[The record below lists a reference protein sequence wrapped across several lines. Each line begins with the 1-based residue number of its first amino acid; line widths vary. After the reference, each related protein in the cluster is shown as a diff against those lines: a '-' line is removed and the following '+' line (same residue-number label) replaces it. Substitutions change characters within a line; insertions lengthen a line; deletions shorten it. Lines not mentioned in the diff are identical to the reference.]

1 MSQLGCPENKLR
13 DFDLKLSVSRWLK
26 TGIKILAG
34 LILFTVLFVI
44 GAMLYVT
51 YNKGRMLKMVSGE
64 LNQKLDGQLTIGDMK
79 PQLFKRFPN
88 ISVELKDVTIRD
100 RRFAEHNHTLLDA
113 KEFYV
118 SLNAFS
124 MLTGKASIDRI
135 DVNNATADLY
145 TDSTGYSNLSVFK
158 KSPKKLPQKPASK
171 SVPPEFQLFSF
182 SNLQLKADDRSKN
195 KLFYFDVKSLS
206 GRVQSPDTGWH
217 ASFHMDVLAKNMSF
231 KTSNGSFIRD
241 KTINGNFEATGD
253 DEGKIIL
260 NSDAVNIGPNQ
271 FKLDAVFGANKR
283 PADFKI
289 HLACNR
295 ISWEQAS
302 QLVAAN
308 IRRKL
313 DQYNV
318 SEPVAVTAL
327 IEGSFAGG
335 NPFLY
340 ITAKVRNSK
349 VSTPVTV
356 FDNCGFDA
364 VFTNESEKG
373 KGFTDD
379 NSVIRFMR
387 FSGSYKQ
394 VPFNIDTGSI
404 ININR
409 PIATGNI
416 RADFPAAR
424 LNEIMGNKIARFTQG
439 RATAYLHYRGDIV
452 NYQLNKPFVTGY
464 INIKDADITYI
475 PEKLK
480 LINSSLS
487 MTFARNDLILR
498 NIRLQS
504 GHSVITMN
512 GRAKNFMNLY
522 YTAPEKMLLIWEIRS
537 KQLYLGEFLSFLEG
551 DGAKPSRKSKPASNS
566 GNAIDQL
573 SNVLEKGA
581 AAMHLDVS
589 KVYYNKFLATDVHA
603 DLLTSED
610 AVVIKN
616 VGLKHAGGFLK
627 MNGSIQ
633 RGEDLNKLKL
643 NTVVSHV
650 DVNEFFKAFDN
661 FGLSDFTADN
671 LRGILSAKTVITAGV
686 TDDGKLVKNS
696 INGNLDV
703 NLQQGQ
709 LLNFKP
715 LYSVGK
721 FAFPFR
727 DLKDIRVRELNA
739 HFDVNGDMFKIY
751 PLKFSS
757 SAINMDVSGVY
768 GISKGTDLAI
778 DVPLRNPKNDST
790 ITDQAKLARKR
801 YKGVVLHLHAKAD
814 STGKIKVGLGN
825 DRKKND

>member
-1 MSQLGCPENKLR
+1 
-13 DFDLKLSVSRWLK
+13 
-26 TGIKILAG
+26 LAG
-34 LILFTVLFVI
+34 IILLAILFVV

-51 YNKGRMLKMVSGE
+51 YNKDRVLKMISTE
-64 LNQKLDGQLTIGDMK
+64 LNQKLDGQITIGDMK

-88 ISVELKDVTIRD
+88 ISLELKNVTIRD
-100 RRFAEHNHTLLDA
+100 KRFTEHKHTLLDA

-118 SLNAFS
+118 SLNALS
-124 MLTGKASIDRI
+124 MLTGKASINRI
-135 DVNNATADLY
+135 DVDDAAADLY

-158 KSPKKLPQKPASK
+158 KGPKKKDKQPTGN
-171 SVPPEFQLFSF
+171 SVPPELQLFTF
-182 SNLQLKADDRSKN
+182 SNLQLKVDDRSKN
-195 KLFYFDVKSLS
+195 KLFYFDVKSLN
-206 GRVQSPDTGWH
+206 GRMQSPDTGWK
-217 ASFHMDVLAKNMSF
+217 ASFRLDVLAKSMTF
-231 KTSNGSFIRD
+231 KTKNGSFIEN

-253 DEGKIIL
+253 DDGKITL

-271 FKLDAVFGANKR
+271 FKLDAVFGADKR

-289 HLACNR
+289 HLTCDQITWR
-295 ISWEQAS
+295 QAS

-308 IRRKL
+308 IKRKL

-318 SEPVAVTAL
+318 SEPIAVTAR

-335 NPFLY
+335 DPSLF

-356 FDNCGFDA
+356 LDNCGFDA
-364 VFTNESEKG
+364 IFTNEFEKG
-373 KGFTDD
+373 KGFSDD
-379 NSVIRFMR
+379 NSAIRFMR
-387 FSGSYKQ
+387 FLGSYKHI
-394 VPFNIDTGSI
+394 PFSIDTGSI
-404 ININR
+404 ININK
-409 PIATGNI
+409 PIATGDL
-416 RADFPAAR
+416 RANFPVAN
-424 LNEIMGNKIARFTQG
+424 LNGIMGDKIARFTKG
-439 RATAYLHYRGDIV
+439 HATAYLRYKGDIV
-452 NYQLNKPFVTGY
+452 NYQLNKPFVTGS
-464 INIKDADITYI
+464 ISIKNADIIYI

-480 LINSSLS
+480 LVNSSLS
-487 MTFARNDLILR
+487 MNFTKDDLILR

-504 GHSVITMN
+504 GHSIITME
-512 GRAKNFMNLY
+512 GRVKNFMNLY
-522 YTAPEKMLLIWEIRS
+522 YTAPEKMLLVWEIRS
-537 KQLYLGEFLSFLEG
+537 RELYLGEFLSFLEG
-551 DGAKPSRKSKPASNS
+551 DGANVTAKSKPVANS

-573 SNVLEKGA
+573 SNVLEKGT

-589 KVYYNKFLATDVHA
+589 RVYYNKFLATDVHA

-610 AVVIKN
+610 AIVIKN

-643 NTVVSHV
+643 NTVISRV

-671 LRGILSAKTVITAGV
+671 LRGILSAKTAITAGV

-696 INGNLDV
+696 INGNLDI

-715 LYSVGK
+715 LYSIGK

-727 DLKDIRVRELNA
+727 DLKDIRIRELNA
-739 HFDVNGDMFKIY
+739 HFDVNGDMFKVY

-778 DVPLRNPKNDST
+778 DVPLRNPKNDTT
-790 ITDQAKLARKR
+790 ITDKAKLDKKR
-801 YKGVVLHLHAKAD
+801 YKGIVLHLHAKAD

-825 DRKKND
+825 DRKKNEE

>member
-1 MSQLGCPENKLR
+1 M
-13 DFDLKLSVSRWLK
+13 
-26 TGIKILAG
+26 AG
-34 LILFTVLFVI
+34 LVLLVILFVI
-44 GAMLYVT
+44 GAMLYIT
-51 YNKGRMLKMVSGE
+51 YNKGRVLKMVSTE
-64 LNQKLDGQLTIGDMK
+64 LNQRLDGTIIIGDMK

-88 ISVELKDVTIRD
+88 ISLELKNVTIRD
-100 RRFAEHNHTLLDA
+100 KRFAEHKHILLDA

-135 DVNNATADLY
+135 DIDNANAELY

-158 KSPKKLPQKPASK
+158 KRSRKLPKEPASK
-171 SVPPEFQLFSF
+171 SIPPAFQLFSF
-182 SNLQLKADDRSKN
+182 SNLQLKVDDRSKN
-195 KLFYFDVKSLS
+195 KLFFFDVRSLN
-206 GRVQSPDTGWH
+206 GRTQNPDTGWQ
-217 ASFHMDVLAKNMSF
+217 ASFHLDVLAKSMSF
-231 KTSNGSFIRD
+231 KTKNGSFIEN
-241 KTINGNFEATGD
+241 KNINGNFEAAGD
-253 DEGKIIL
+253 DDGKITL
-260 NSDAVNIGPNQ
+260 NSDAVNIGPNR

-289 HLACNR
+289 HLICDQITWR
-295 ISWEQAS
+295 QAA

-308 IRRKL
+308 IKQKL
-313 DQYNV
+313 DQYNI
-318 SEPVAVTAL
+318 SEPVAVTARV
-327 IEGSFAGG
+327 EGSFAGG

-340 ITAKVRNSK
+340 ITARVRNSK

-364 VFTNESEKG
+364 IFTNEFEKG

-387 FSGSYKQ
+387 FSGNYKQ
-394 VPFNIDTGSI
+394 IPFNVDTGNI
-404 ININR
+404 ININK
-409 PIATGNI
+409 PIATGNL
-416 RADFPAAR
+416 RANFPVAN
-424 LNEIMGNKIARFTQG
+424 LNEIMGNKIARFTKG
-439 RATAYLHYRGDIV
+439 HTNVYLRYKGDVV
-452 NYQLNKPFVTGY
+452 NYQLNKPFVTGF
-464 INIKDADITYI
+464 INIKDADIIYI

-480 LINSSLS
+480 LVNSSLS
-487 MTFARNDLILR
+487 MNFTKNDLIMR

-504 GHSVITMN
+504 GHSIINMY
-512 GRAKNFMNLY
+512 GRVNNFMNLY

-537 KQLYLGEFLSFLEG
+537 KQLYLGEFLGFLEG
-551 DGAKPSRKSKPASNS
+551 DGAKKSIKSKPVGNS
-566 GNAIDQL
+566 GDAIDQL
-573 SNVLEKGA
+573 SNVLEKGT
-581 AAMHLDVS
+581 AAMHLDVG

-627 MNGSIQ
+627 MNGSLQ
-633 RGEDLNKLKL
+633 RGADLNKLKL
-643 NTVVSHV
+643 NTVISRV

-671 LRGILSAKTVITAGV
+671 LRGILSAKTAITAGV

-715 LYSVGK
+715 LYSVAK

-727 DLKDIRVRELNA
+727 DLKNIRVRELDA
-739 HFDVNGDMFKIY
+739 HFDVNGDMFKVY
-751 PLKFSS
+751 PLKLSS

-778 DVPLRNPKNDST
+778 DVPLRNPKNDTT
-790 ITDQAKLARKR
+790 ITDQAKLNKKR
-801 YKGVVLHLHAKAD
+801 YKGIVLHLHAKAD
-814 STGKIKVGLGN
+814 SSGKIKVGLGN

>member
-1 MSQLGCPENKLR
+1 M
-13 DFDLKLSVSRWLK
+13 SRWLK
-26 TGIKILAG
+26 NGLKILAG
-34 LILFTVLFVI
+34 LILLVILFVI
-44 GAMLYVT
+44 GVMLYVT
-51 YNKGRMLKMVSGE
+51 YNKARVLKMVSNE
-64 LNQKLDGQLTIGDMK
+64 LNQKLDGQITIGDMK

-88 ISVELKDVTIRD
+88 ISLELKNVTIRD
-100 RRFAEHNHTLLDA
+100 KRFIEHKHTLLDA

-118 SLNAFS
+118 SLNVFS
-124 MLTGKASIDRI
+124 MLTGKANIDRI
-135 DVNNATADLY
+135 DINNATADVY

-158 KSPKKLPQKPASK
+158 KDTKNQSKELAGK
-171 SVPPEFQLFSF
+171 SVPPELQLFSF
-182 SNLQLKADDRSKN
+182 SNLQLKVDDRFKN
-195 KLFYFDVKSLS
+195 KLFSFDVMRLS
-206 GRVQSPDTGWH
+206 GRMQSPDTGWR
-217 ASFHMDVLAKNMSF
+217 ASFHLDVLAKSMTF
-231 KTSNGSFIRD
+231 KKKNGSFIEN
-241 KTINGNFEATGD
+241 KPITGNFKATGD
-253 DEGKIIL
+253 DDGKITL
-260 NSDAVNIGPNQ
+260 HSDAVNIGPNK
-271 FKLDAVFGANKR
+271 FKLDAVFGANKH

-289 HLACNR
+289 YLTCNQITWR
-295 ISWEQAS
+295 QAS

-308 IRRKL
+308 IKRKL

-318 SEPVAVTAL
+318 SEPIAVTAR

-340 ITAKVRNSK
+340 ITANVRNSK

-364 VFTNESEKG
+364 TFTNEFEKG
-373 KGFTDD
+373 KGLTDD

-394 VPFNIDTGSI
+394 IPFNIDTGSI
-404 ININR
+404 ININK
-409 PIATGNI
+409 PIATGNL
-416 RADFPAAR
+416 RADFPVAN
-424 LNEIMGNKIARFTQG
+424 LNTIMGNKIARFNKG
-439 RATAYLHYRGDIV
+439 RATADLRYKGDIV
-452 NYQLNKPFVTGY
+452 NYQLNKPVVTGF
-464 INIKDADITYI
+464 INIKNADIIYI

-487 MTFARNDLILR
+487 MNFTKDDLILR

-504 GHSVITMN
+504 GHSVITMD
-512 GRAKNFMNLY
+512 GRVKNFMNLY
-522 YTAPEKMLLIWEIRS
+522 YTAPEKMLLTWEIRS
-537 KQLYLGEFLSFLEG
+537 RQLYLGEFLSFLKG
-551 DGAKPSRKSKPASNS
+551 DGAKQSAKSKPVVNS

-573 SNVLEKGA
+573 SNVLEKGT
-581 AAMHLDVS
+581 AAMHLEVS
-589 KVYYNKFLATDVHA
+589 NLHYKNFLATDVHA

-616 VGLKHAGGFLK
+616 VGLRHAGGFLK

-643 NTVVSHV
+643 NTVISHV

-661 FGLSDFTADN
+661 FGLSDFTSEN
-671 LRGILSAKTVITAGV
+671 LRGILSAKTAITAGI

-727 DLKDIRVRELNA
+727 DLKNIRVSELNA
-739 HFDVNGDMFKIY
+739 HFDVNGDMFKVY

-778 DVPLRNPKNDST
+778 DVPLRNPKKDTT
-790 ITDQAKLARKR
+790 ITDPAKLAKKR
-801 YKGVVLHLHAKAD
+801 YKGVILHLHAKAD
-814 STGKIKVGLGN
+814 STGKIKIGLGN
-825 DRKKND
+825 DRKKSD

>member
-1 MSQLGCPENKLR
+1 M
-13 DFDLKLSVSRWLK
+13 
-26 TGIKILAG
+26 AG
-34 LILFTVLFVI
+34 LVLLVILFVI
-44 GAMLYVT
+44 GVMLYVT
-51 YNKGRMLKMVSGE
+51 YNKSRVLKMVSTE
-64 LNQKLDGQLTIGDMK
+64 LNQRLDGTISIGDMK
-79 PQLFKRFPN
+79 PQLFKNFPN
-88 ISVELKDVTIRD
+88 ISLQLKNVAIRD
-100 RRFAEHNHTLLDA
+100 KRFAEHKHTLLDA

-135 DVNNATADLY
+135 DIDNATADLY

-158 KSPKKLPQKPASK
+158 KNSKKLSKEPASK
-171 SVPPEFQLFSF
+171 GIPPAFQLFSF
-182 SNLQLKADDRSKN
+182 SNLRLKVDDRSKN
-195 KLFYFDVKSLS
+195 KLFFFDVRSLN
-206 GRVQSPDTGWH
+206 GRTQNPDTGWQ
-217 ASFHMDVLAKNMSF
+217 ASFHLDVLAKSMSF
-231 KTSNGSFIRD
+231 KTKNGSFIEN
-241 KTINGNFEATGD
+241 KNINGNFEATGD
-253 DEGKIIL
+253 DDGKITL
-260 NSDAVNIGPNQ
+260 NSDAVNIGPNR

-289 HLACNR
+289 HLICDQITWR
-295 ISWEQAS
+295 QAS

-308 IRRKL
+308 IKQKL
-313 DQYNV
+313 DEYNI
-318 SEPVAVTAL
+318 SEPVAVTAR

-340 ITAKVRNSK
+340 ITARVRNSK

-364 VFTNESEKG
+364 IFTNEFEKG

-387 FSGSYKQ
+387 FSGNYKQ
-394 VPFNIDTGSI
+394 IPFNIDNGSI
-404 ININR
+404 ININK
-409 PIATGNI
+409 PIATGNL
-416 RADFPAAR
+416 RANFPVAN
-424 LNEIMGNKIARFTQG
+424 LNEIMGNKIARFTKG
-439 RATAYLHYRGDIV
+439 HAIVYLRYKGDVV

-464 INIKDADITYI
+464 INIKDADIIYI

-480 LINSSLS
+480 LVNSSLS
-487 MTFARNDLILR
+487 MNFTNNDLIMR

-504 GHSVITMN
+504 GHSIIKMD
-512 GRAKNFMNLY
+512 GRVKNFMNLY

-537 KQLYLGEFLSFLEG
+537 RELYLGEFLSFLEG
-551 DGAKPSRKSKPASNS
+551 DGAKKSAKSKPAANS

-573 SNVLEKGA
+573 SNVLEKGS

-589 KVYYNKFLATDVHA
+589 RVYYNKFLATDVHA
-603 DLLTSED
+603 ELLTSED

-633 RGEDLNKLKL
+633 RGADLNKLKL
-643 NTVVSHV
+643 NTVISRV

-671 LRGILSAKTVITAGV
+671 LRGILSAKTAITAGV

-715 LYSVGK
+715 LYSIAK

-727 DLKDIRVRELNA
+727 DLKNIRVRELDA
-739 HFDVNGDMFKIY
+739 HFDVNGDMFKVY

-778 DVPLRNPKNDST
+778 DVPLRNPKNDTT
-790 ITDQAKLARKR
+790 ITDQAKLDKKR
-801 YKGVVLHLHAKAD
+801 YKGIVLHLHAKAD

>member
-1 MSQLGCPENKLR
+1 V
-13 DFDLKLSVSRWLK
+13 SVWLK
-26 TGIKILAG
+26 NGLRILAG
-34 LILFTVLFVI
+34 LILLVILFII

-51 YNKGRMLKMVSGE
+51 YNRGRVLKIISTE
-64 LNQKLDGQLTIGDMK
+64 LNQRLDGRIAIGDMK
-79 PQLFKRFPN
+79 PQLFNRFPN

-100 RRFAEHNHTLLDA
+100 KRFAEHKHTLLDA

-124 MLTGKASIDRI
+124 MITGKANIDRI
-135 DVNNATADLY
+135 DIDNAIADLY

-158 KSPKKLPQKPASK
+158 KSPKRPRKEPASK
-171 SVPPEFQLFSF
+171 NVPPAFQLFSF
-182 SNLQLKADDRSKN
+182 SNLQLKVDDRSKN
-195 KLFYFDVKSLS
+195 KLFYFYIKNLS
-206 GRVQSPDTGWH
+206 GRMESPDTGWR
-217 ASFHMDVLAKNMSF
+217 ANFHLDVLAKKMSF
-231 KTSNGSFIRD
+231 KTRNGSFIENR
-241 KTINGNFEATGD
+241 TINGNFEATGD
-253 DEGKIIL
+253 DDGKITL
-260 NSDAVNIGPNQ
+260 NSDAVNIGSNL

-283 PADFKI
+283 PADFQI
-289 HLACNR
+289 HLTCNQITWR
-295 ISWEQAS
+295 QAS

-308 IRRKL
+308 IKRKL

-318 SEPVAVTAL
+318 SEDLAVTAR
-327 IEGSFAGG
+327 IEGSFEGG
-335 NPFLY
+335 NPFIY
-340 ITAKVRNSK
+340 ITAKVHNSK
-349 VSTPVTV
+349 VSTPVPV

-364 VFTNESEKG
+364 VFTNEFEKG

-379 NSVIRFMR
+379 NSVIRIMR
-387 FSGSYKQ
+387 FSGSYKRI
-394 VPFNIDTGSI
+394 PFNIDTGSI
-404 ININR
+404 ININK
-409 PIATGNI
+409 PIATGNF
-416 RADFPAAR
+416 RANFPATN
-424 LNEIMGNKIARFTQG
+424 LNEIMGNKIAHFTEG
-439 RATAYLHYRGDIV
+439 RATAYLRYKADIV
-452 NYQLNKPFVTGY
+452 NYQLNRPVITGN
-464 INIKDADITYI
+464 INIMDADITYI

-487 MTFARNDLILR
+487 MNFTKNDLILR

-504 GHSVITMN
+504 GHSVITMD

-522 YTAPEKMLLIWEIRS
+522 YTAPEKMLLTWEVRG
-537 KQLYLGEFLSFLEG
+537 KQLYLGEFLGLLEG
-551 DGAKPSRKSKPASNS
+551 GAKKSTKSKHRSNS

-573 SNVLEKGA
+573 SNVLEKGT
-581 AAMHLDVS
+581 AAMHLDVN

-610 AVVIKN
+610 AVMIKN

-633 RGEDLNKLKL
+633 RGQDLNKLKL
-643 NTVVSHV
+643 NTVISHV
-650 DVNEFFKAFDN
+650 NVNEFFKAFDN

-671 LRGILSAKTVITAGV
+671 LRGILSAKTAITAGV
-686 TDDGKLVKNS
+686 TDDGKLVKRS
-696 INGNLDV
+696 INGNLDI

-715 LYSVGK
+715 LYSISK
-721 FAFPFR
+721 FVPRR

-739 HFDVNGDMFKIY
+739 HFDVNGDMFKVY

-778 DVPLRNPKNDST
+778 DVPLRNPKNDIA
-790 ITDQAKLARKR
+790 ITDEAKLEKKR
-801 YKGVVLHLHAKAD
+801 YKGIVLHLHAKAD
-814 STGKIKVGLGN
+814 SAGKIKIGLGN

>member
-1 MSQLGCPENKLR
+1 M
-13 DFDLKLSVSRWLK
+13 
-26 TGIKILAG
+26 
-34 LILFTVLFVI
+34 
-44 GAMLYVT
+44 
-51 YNKGRMLKMVSGE
+51 
-64 LNQKLDGQLTIGDMK
+64 
-79 PQLFKRFPN
+79 
-88 ISVELKDVTIRD
+88 
-100 RRFAEHNHTLLDA
+100 
-113 KEFYV
+113 
-118 SLNAFS
+118 
-124 MLTGKASIDRI
+124 
-135 DVNNATADLY
+135 
-145 TDSTGYSNLSVFK
+145 
-158 KSPKKLPQKPASK
+158 
-171 SVPPEFQLFSF
+171 
-182 SNLQLKADDRSKN
+182 
-195 KLFYFDVKSLS
+195 
-206 GRVQSPDTGWH
+206 QSPDTGWQ
-217 ASFHMDVLAKNMSF
+217 ARFHMDVLAKSMSF
-231 KTSNGSFIRD
+231 KTKNGSFIQN
-241 KTINGNFEATGD
+241 KPINGDFEATGD
-253 DEGKIIL
+253 NDGKIAL
-260 NSDAVNIGPNQ
+260 NSDAVSIGPNQ

-283 PADFKI
+283 PADFRI
-289 HLACNR
+289 HLTCDQITWR
-295 ISWEQAS
+295 QAS

-308 IRRKL
+308 IKRKL

-318 SEPVAVTAL
+318 SEPVAVTAR

-340 ITAKVRNSK
+340 ITAKVRDSK

-356 FDNCGFDA
+356 FEKCGFDA
-364 VFTNESEKG
+364 IFTNNFENG

-394 VPFNIDTGSI
+394 IPFNIDTGSI

-409 PIATGNI
+409 PIATGNL
-416 RADFPAAR
+416 RADFPVAN
-424 LNEIMGNKIARFTQG
+424 LNTIMGDKIAHFTKG
-439 RATAYLHYRGDIV
+439 RATAYLRYKGDIV
-452 NYQLNKPFVTGY
+452 NYQLNKPVVTGY
-464 INIKDADITYI
+464 INIRNADITYI

-487 MTFARNDLILR
+487 MNFTKDDLILR

-504 GHSVITMN
+504 GHSIITMD
-512 GRAKNFMNLY
+512 GRVKNFMNLY
-522 YTAPEKMLLIWEIRS
+522 YTAPEKMLLTWEIRS
-537 KQLYLGEFLSFLEG
+537 KRLYLNEFLSFLEG
-551 DGAKPSRKSKPASNS
+551 DGAKPSPKSKHRMNS

-573 SNVLEKGA
+573 SNVLEKGT

-589 KVYYNKFLATDVHA
+589 NVYYNKFLATDVHA

-627 MNGSIQ
+627 MNGSMR
-633 RGEDLNKLKL
+633 RGQDLNKLKL
-643 NTVVSHV
+643 NTIISHV

-671 LRGILSAKTVITAGV
+671 LRGILSAKTAITAGV

-715 LYSVGK
+715 LYSIGK

-727 DLKDIRVRELNA
+727 DLKDIRFRELNA
-739 HFDVNGDMFKIY
+739 HFDVNGDVFKVY
-751 PLKFSS
+751 PLKLSS
-757 SAINMDVSGVY
+757 NVINMDVSGIY

-778 DVPLRNPKNDST
+778 DVPLRNPKKDTT
-790 ITDQAKLARKR
+790 ITDPAKLEKKR

-814 STGKIKVGLGN
+814 STGKIKIGLGN
-825 DRKKND
+825 DRKKSD

>member
-1 MSQLGCPENKLR
+1 M
-13 DFDLKLSVSRWLK
+13 SRWLK
-26 TGIKILAG
+26 NGLKILAG
-34 LILFTVLFVI
+34 LILLAILFVI
-44 GAMLYVT
+44 GVMLYVT
-51 YNKGRMLKMVSGE
+51 YNKDRVLNMVSSE
-64 LNQKLDGQLTIGDMK
+64 LNQKLDGQVTIGDMK

-88 ISVELKDVTIRD
+88 ISLELKNVTIRD
-100 RRFAEHNHTLLDA
+100 KRFAEHKHTLLDA

-124 MLTGKASIDRI
+124 MFTGKASIDRI
-135 DVNNATADLY
+135 DINNATADLY

-158 KSPKKLPQKPASK
+158 KGAKKHPAEPASK
-171 SVPPEFQLFSF
+171 GVPPEFQLFSF
-182 SNLQLKADDRSKN
+182 SNLQLKVDDRSKS
-195 KLFYFDVKSLS
+195 KLFYFDVKNLR
-206 GRVQSPDTGWH
+206 GRMQSPDTGWK
-217 ASFHMDVLAKNMSF
+217 ANFHLDVLAKSMTF
-231 KTSNGSFIRD
+231 KTKNGSFIEN
-241 KTINGNFEATGD
+241 KPINGNFEATGD
-253 DEGKIIL
+253 DDGKITL
-260 NSDAVNIGPNQ
+260 NSDAVNIGPNK

-289 HLACNR
+289 HLTCDQVTWR
-295 ISWEQAS
+295 EAS

-308 IRRKL
+308 IKRKL

-318 SEPVAVTAL
+318 SEPLAVSAR

-349 VSTPVTV
+349 VSTPVTI

-364 VFTNESEKG
+364 IFTNEFEKG

-379 NSVIRFMR
+379 NSVIRFTR

-394 VPFNIDTGSI
+394 IPFSIDTGSI
-404 ININR
+404 ININK
-409 PIATGNI
+409 PIATGDL
-416 RADFPAAR
+416 RADFPIAN
-424 LNEIMGNKIARFTQG
+424 LNGIMGDKIARFTKG
-439 RATAYLHYRGDIV
+439 RAMAYIRYKGDIV
-452 NYQLNKPFVTGY
+452 NYQLNKPYITG
-464 INIKDADITYI
+464 NIDIKNADIVYI

-480 LINSSLS
+480 LVNSSLS
-487 MTFARNDLILR
+487 MHFTKDDLILR

-504 GHSVITMN
+504 GHSIITMD
-512 GRAKNFMNLY
+512 GRVKNFMNLY
-522 YTAPEKMLLIWEIRS
+522 YTAPEKMLLIWDIRS
-537 KQLYLGEFLSFLEG
+537 RELYLGEFLSFLEG
-551 DGAKPSRKSKPASNS
+551 DGAQVSAKSKPAANS

-581 AAMHLDVS
+581 AAMHLDVGR
-589 KVYYNKFLATDVHA
+589 VYYNRFLATDVHA

-610 AVVIKN
+610 AIEIKN

-643 NTVVSHV
+643 NTVISHV
-650 DVNEFFKAFDN
+650 DVNEFFNAFDN

-671 LRGILSAKTVITAGV
+671 LRGILSAKTAITAGV

-715 LYSVGK
+715 LYSIGK

-727 DLKDIRVRELNA
+727 DLKDVRIRELNA
-739 HFDVNGDMFKIY
+739 HFDVNGDMFKVY

-778 DVPLRNPKNDST
+778 DVPLRNPKNDTT
-790 ITDQAKLARKR
+790 ITDQSKLDKKR
-801 YKGVVLHLHAKAD
+801 YKGIVLHLHAKAD

-825 DRKKND
+825 DRKKNE